1 MNIIMKRI
9 VCIMALSGLFLAA
22 SAQTDTVTPFK
33 VLNDD
38 DTKLQSEYIPVT
50 QYWKEHNIFQHLDV
64 SVTAG
69 TTGIGIDVAS
79 PVTEWA
85 QVRAGYEFMPRFTK
99 RMKFDLTIGGR
110 PARSYDADGNRQ
122 ETTFDR
128 MSEFL
133 YQFTGYDVEDHVDM
147 IGKPTINNF
156 KFLVDVFPFKQNRHW
171 HFTAGFYW
179 GPSQFAFAQNAPES
193 AVSLV
198 SVGIYNRMYEKAL
211 NDEPLIDLE
220 SFGISGASYNPE
232 YLEKLYGKIIDF
244 GRLGFA
250 VGEFKG
256 AFGVDNKGKYHAIS
270 SDHYSINEAG
280 KVVFDEETKAAYKTL
295 YAPGDAY
302 IVEPDDQGIVSV
314 SAKSNSF
321 KPYLGFGYGG
331 RLVKNRDDWKISF
344 DCGAMFWGGTPDV
357 YVNDGINLTKDVK
370 NVKGQVGN
378 YVDIF
383 NAFKV
388 FPVLSLRITKTIF

>member
-1 MNIIMKRI
+1 MKRI
-9 VCIMALSGLFLAA
+9 ICVMALSGISLAGF
-22 SAQTDTVTPFK
+22 AQTDSITPLRILNEDNTK
-33 VLNDD
+33 VKAD
-38 DTKLQSEYIPVT
+38 YIPVT
-50 QYWKEHNIFQHLDV
+50 QYWKEHNIFQHLDL
-64 SVTAG
+64 SLTAG
-69 TTGIGIDVAS
+69 TTGIGFDVAS

-85 QVRAGYEFMPRFTK
+85 QVRAGYEFMPRFSK

-110 PARSYDADGNRQ
+110 PARIYDADGNRQ

-133 YQFTGYDVEDHVDM
+133 YQFTGYDVDDHVDM

-179 GPSQFAFAQNAPES
+179 GPSQFAYAENAVES

-198 SVGIYNRMYEKAL
+198 SVGIYNRMYEKAVA
-211 NDEPLIDLE
+211 DEPLFDFE
-220 SFGISGASYNPE
+220 SMGFDGMDYQPE
-232 YLEKLYGKIIDF
+232 YMDKIYKKIISF

-250 VGEFKG
+250 VGEFNG
-256 AFGVDNKGKYHAIS
+256 AFGVDKYGKYHQIS
-270 SDHYSINEAG
+270 ADHYSYDEAG
-280 KVVFDEETKAAYKTL
+280 KIVFDEETMAAYNTL

-302 IVEPDDQGIVSV
+302 IVEPDDRGVVSV

-321 KPYLGFGYGG
+321 KPYLGFGYSG
-331 RLVKNRDDWKISF
+331 RLVKNRDDWKVSF

-370 NVKGQVGN
+370 NVKGQVGS
-378 YVDIF
+378 YVDVF
-383 NAFKV
+383 NAFKI
-388 FPVLSLRITKTIF
+388 FPVLSVRFTKNLF

>member
-1 MNIIMKRI
+1 MKRI
-9 VCIMALSGLFLAA
+9 VCIMAFSGLFLAGF
-22 SAQTDTVTPFK
+22 AQTDNITPFK

-38 DTKLQSEYIPVT
+38 DTKALSEHVPVS
-50 QYWKEHNIFQHLDV
+50 QYCKENNIFQHLDV
-64 SVTAG
+64 SLTAG
-69 TTGIGIDVAS
+69 TTGIGFDVAS
-79 PVTEWA
+79 QVTDWA
-85 QVRAGYEFMPRFTK
+85 QVRAGYEFMPRFNK

-110 PARSYDADGNRQ
+110 PARSYDSDGNRQ

-133 YQFTGYDVEDHVDM
+133 YQFTGYDVDDHVDM

-156 KFLVDVFPFKQNRHW
+156 KFLVDVFPFKNNRHW

-179 GPSQFAFAQNAPES
+179 GPSQFAYAENAIES

-198 SVGIYNRMYEKAL
+198 SVGIYNRMYEKAV
-211 NDEPLIDLE
+211 NNEPLIDLQ
-220 SFGISGASYNPE
+220 SLGISGASYSQE
-232 YLEKLYGKIIDF
+232 YLDKLYKKIKQF

-250 VGEFKG
+250 VGEFS
-256 AFGVDNKGKYHAIS
+256 APFGVDNDGKYHQIS
-270 SDHYSINEAG
+270 DAHYSYDAQG
-280 KVVFDEETKAAYKTL
+280 KIVFDEETKASYKML

-302 IVEPDDQGIVSV
+302 IVEPDDYGVVSV

-331 RLVKNRDDWKISF
+331 RLVKNRDDWKVSF

-357 YVNDGINLTKDVK
+357 IVNDGINLTKDVK
-370 NVKGQVGN
+370 NVKGQVGR
-378 YVDIF
+378 YVDVF

-388 FPVLSLRITKTIF
+388 YPVLSFRITKTIF

>member
-1 MNIIMKRI
+1 MKKI
-9 VCIMALSGLFLAA
+9 VLSIVLACSLFTTQ
-22 SAQTDTVTPFK
+22 AQENTFKPFK
-33 VLNDD
+33 
-38 DTKLQSEYIPVT
+38 Q
-50 QYWKEHNIFQHLDV
+50 LDFGI
-64 SVTAG
+64 TLG
-69 TTGIGIDVAS
+69 TTGIGFDVAS
-79 PVTEWA
+79 QVTDWA
-85 QVRAGYEFMPRFTK
+85 QVRAGYEFMPRFNK

-110 PARSYDADGNRQ
+110 PARSYDSDGNRQ

-133 YQFTGYDVEDHVDM
+133 YQFTGYDVDDHVDM

-156 KFLVDVFPFKQNRHW
+156 KFLVDVFPFKNNRHW

-179 GPSQFAFAQNAPES
+179 GPSQFAYAENAIES

-198 SVGIYNRMYEKAL
+198 SVGIYNRMYEKAV
-211 NDEPLIDLE
+211 NNEPLIDLQ
-220 SFGISGASYNPE
+220 SLGISGASYSPE
-232 YLEKLYGKIIDF
+232 YLDKLYKKIKQF

-250 VGEFKG
+250 VGEFR
-256 AFGVDNKGKYHAIS
+256 APFGVDNDGKYHQIS
-270 SDHYSINEAG
+270 DAHYSYDAQG
-280 KVVFDEETKAAYKTL
+280 KIVFDEETKSSYKML

-302 IVEPDDQGIVSV
+302 IVEPDDYGVVSV

-331 RLVKNRDDWKISF
+331 RLVKNRDDWKVSF

-357 YVNDGINLTKDVK
+357 IVNDGINLTKDVK
-370 NVKGQVGN
+370 NVKGQVGR
-378 YVDIF
+378 YVDVF

-388 FPVLSLRITKTIF
+388 YPVLSFRITKTIF